1 MELSPCVTDAD
12 YEDWRSVRIAV
23 LPYERCSTIEELRA
37 QDSPDRLLLVARDG
51 GTVTGSGLAGRADST
66 DAAFAAP
73 RVHPDHRRRGVGT
86 AILAALAEH
95 CTDLGLPTVRAKVDD
110 EESLVFAQR
119 FGFAEVDREV
129 EQVRAVDDEPAPPPP
144 PPGVEVVLGAERPGL
159 WEQSFETFGREALAG
174 FAVDTPLEV
183 TPERWATA
191 WLGDPMFLA
200 LHEGEVVGCAGLL
213 LDTDRPTR
221 AENALTAVR
230 GDWRGRGLAVHL
242 KLRTLEWAAAHGLD
256 EVYTWTQTGNGAMRS
271 LNARLGYTTR
281 TTSITVSRA
290 LPLS

>member
-23 LPYERCSTIEELRA
+23 LPYERCSTVEELRA

-95 CTDLGLPTVRAKVDD
+95 CADLGLPTVRAKVDD

-129 EQVRAVDDEPAPPPP
+129 EQVRAVGDEPAPPPP

-159 WEQSFETFGREALAG
+159 WEQSFETFGRRHSPG
-174 FAVDTPLEV
+174 SPSTPRSRSL
-183 TPERWATA
+183 PSGGPPPGWATRCSSRSTTVRWSA
-191 WLGDPMFLA
+191 VPGSSS
-200 LHEGEVVGCAGLL
+200 
-213 LDTDRPTR
+213 TPTGPP
-221 AENALTAVR
+221 AP
-230 GDWRGRGLAVHL
+230 
-242 KLRTLEWAAAHGLD
+242 RT
-256 EVYTWTQTGNGAMRS
+256 
-271 LNARLGYTTR
+271 
-281 TTSITVSRA
+281 
-290 LPLS
+290 P